1 MFSEEIE
8 KIRVKGRKQKRE
20 MPYFIQTPQ
29 RRLGNQAGLLKFN
42 RNPLVATTKK
52 ETKSPLVE

>member
-1 MFSEEIE
+1 MFPE
-8 KIRVKGRKQKRE
+8 KIENIRIGGRKQKWE

-42 RNPLVATTKK
+42 RKPLIAKTKK
-52 ETKSPLVE
+52 ENKSPLVE